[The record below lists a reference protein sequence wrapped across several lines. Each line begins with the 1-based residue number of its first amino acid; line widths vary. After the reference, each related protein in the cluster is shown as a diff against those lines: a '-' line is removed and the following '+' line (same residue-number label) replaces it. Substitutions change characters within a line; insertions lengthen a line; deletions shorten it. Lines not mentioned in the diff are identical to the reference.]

1 VIIFITFY
9 MVAMKK
15 LGRLYGAI
23 SLLVYT
29 SYIGYMYI

>member
-1 VIIFITFY
+1 

-29 SYIGYMYI
+29 SYIGSMYI